1 MAESVIVPIVVALI
15 GGPIMLFLRKFDQRN
30 SEQHG
35 ANMDVLQRIETKVE
49 RLDGRMDDHIEWH
62 VKDGD

>member
-49 RLDGRMDDHIEWH
+49 RLDGRMDDHLEWH